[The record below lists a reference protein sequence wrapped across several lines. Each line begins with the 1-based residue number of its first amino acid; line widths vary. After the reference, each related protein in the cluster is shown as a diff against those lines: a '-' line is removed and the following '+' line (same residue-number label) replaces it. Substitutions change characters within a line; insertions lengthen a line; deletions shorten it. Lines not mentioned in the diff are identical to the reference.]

1 MVEWLDMLAPSLKTR
16 DRRYPVYAR
25 IKDLIRENILSGELR
40 HQERLPADRE
50 LATILGIDRS
60 TIARAYDE
68 LELEGLVESNV
79 GRGTFVT
86 RAEFTRDAEPAQ
98 TNGGQKPANPPPLET
113 RRNGVRPPTG
123 NAPIIWHDKFSR
135 FSESVSTFIGRQ
147 PISGPT
153 ARQCISFAAGIPS
166 LEFFPQ
172 QEFEAIFSELTSRPE
187 CGRMFAYTAAE
198 GEESLRS
205 EILKHLRSQSMDVAE
220 DELIILSGSQQGI
233 DLVARTF
240 VDPGDSVAIED
251 PSYFWATCNFTAFGA
266 RVLPVPVNEDGLN
279 LDLLESL
286 LARRGVKLLY
296 VMPSF
301 QNPTG
306 STMSAA
312 KRRELLTIAA
322 HYQVAV
328 FEDNFVG
335 DLAYEDQGLPT
346 LRSLPGSRE
355 LVIHQSTLSK
365 SLCPGLRI
373 GWMVAPSEAMSRL
386 LMSKRVS
393 DLSTN
398 SISQVVVSEYLR
410 RGLYVQHL
418 ISIRNEYKQRR
429 DVMCAALEDS
439 FVAGELRW
447 NKPAGGM
454 FIWASLP
461 SDCSARE
468 LLPYAEREG
477 VVFSPGDLFFVGGD
491 RKEFLRLS
499 FVQSNKSE
507 IEEGIERLAIAVR
520 TYLTG
525 KRKKPYGDR
534 SREMRGPNVF
544 V

>member
-1 MVEWLDMLAPSLKTR
+1 MVEWLDILAPSLKAR

-25 IKDLIRENILSGELR
+25 IKDRIRENILSGHLR

-50 LATILGIDRS
+50 LASLLGLDRS
-60 TIARAYDE
+60 TVARAYDE

-86 RAEFTRDAEPAQ
+86 RAEGTKDPEATEGKRASGLQDSPA
-98 TNGGQKPANPPPLET
+98 
-113 RRNGVRPPTG
+113 RPG
-123 NAPIIWHDKFSR
+123 NRVHSAPIIWHDKFSR
-135 FSESVSTFIGRQ
+135 FSESVASFVSRQ
-147 PISGPT
+147 PIAGPS

-172 QEFEAIFSELTSRPE
+172 QEFESIFAELSSSAE
-187 CGRMFAYTAAE
+187 CRRMFAYTAAE
-198 GEESLRS
+198 GEENLRK
-205 EILKHLRSQSMDVAE
+205 EVLNHLDSQGMDVND

-240 VDPGDSVAIED
+240 LDPGDSVAIED

-266 RVLPVPVNEDGLN
+266 RVLPVPVSDEGLN

-306 STMSAA
+306 SSMSVN
-312 KRRELLTIAA
+312 KRRELLAIAA

-335 DLAYEDQGLPT
+335 DLAYDEDPLPA
-346 LRSLPGSRE
+346 LRSLPGAQE
-355 LVIHQSTLSK
+355 LVLHQSTLSK

-398 SISQVVVSEYLR
+398 SISQVVVAEYLR
-410 RGLYVQHL
+410 RGLYSQHL
-418 ISIRNEYKQRR
+418 SLVRAAYKQRR
-429 DVMCAALEDS
+429 DAMCAALHES
-439 FVAGELRW
+439 FSGGELRFS
-447 NKPAGGM
+447 KPAGGM
-454 FIWASLP
+454 FIWAALP

-499 FVQSNKSE
+499 FVQSNQAE
-507 IEEGIERLAIAVR
+507 IEEGVQRLAIAVR

-525 KRKKPYGDR
+525 KRKRPAGDR
-534 SREMRGPNVF
+534 SREMRGTNAF